1 MKLISTTCTHQTSL
15 ACEIH
20 HIDIMSTHLSSQV
33 IHLWREISYIQA
45 EEHKKYL
52 KKNILQEINTNP

>member
-1 MKLISTTCTHQTSL
+1 MHQTSL